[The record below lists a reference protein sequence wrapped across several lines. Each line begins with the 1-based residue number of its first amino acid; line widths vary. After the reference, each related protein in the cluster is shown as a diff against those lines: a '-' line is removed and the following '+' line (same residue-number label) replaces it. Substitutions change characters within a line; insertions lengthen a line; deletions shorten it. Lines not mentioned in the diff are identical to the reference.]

1 MLELIQTLWDQMKAD
16 LHTGEMSQIH
26 DACQTLLRG
35 DPGPLTEL
43 QTEDLESVDRS
54 LAKLIERAEGE
65 PIDWADYSEAAH
77 ALRGPLNAT
86 IGFSRLIIKGIDGPI
101 TEAQK
106 EPLETIY
113 NGSRRMLTLFNLLL
127 DALTLVQGDMDFG
140 LELISVNE
148 ILGELTTVGETLA
161 AKRDYIFAADVTALV
176 AKITIQGNAKRLKQ
190 VLLALL
196 AVSAKYL
203 GGDVLTLRVRTTDDK
218 LLIQLENQGC
228 QPSSLLPDDPS
239 RLLTNE
245 APTAIL
251 YDIHLRLGLAWHMLN
266 GMKGRLEIHRAG
278 ETCTFSVT
286 VPLAQ

>member
-86 IGFSRLIIKGIDGPI
+86 IGFSRLILKGIDGPI

-113 NGSRRMLTLFNLLL
+113 NGSRRMLTKLSAGRGCSTNSRF
-127 DALTLVQGDMDFG
+127 
-140 LELISVNE
+140 S
-148 ILGELTTVGETLA
+148 A
-161 AKRDYIFAADVTALV
+161 AV
-176 AKITIQGNAKRLKQ
+176 
-190 VLLALL
+190 
-196 AVSAKYL
+196 
-203 GGDVLTLRVRTTDDK
+203 
-218 LLIQLENQGC
+218 
-228 QPSSLLPDDPS
+228 
-239 RLLTNE
+239 
-245 APTAIL
+245 
-251 YDIHLRLGLAWHMLN
+251 
-266 GMKGRLEIHRAG
+266 
-278 ETCTFSVT
+278 
-286 VPLAQ
+286 